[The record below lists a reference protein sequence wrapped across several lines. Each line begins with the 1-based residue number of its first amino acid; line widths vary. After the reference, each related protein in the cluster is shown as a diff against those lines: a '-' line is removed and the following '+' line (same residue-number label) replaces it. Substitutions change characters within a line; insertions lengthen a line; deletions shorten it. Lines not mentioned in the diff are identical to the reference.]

1 MHETKAFEKN
11 WYGYPVSCYQFLM
24 DNQFSSLTVC
34 LSSSIV
40 LLETDNFAQT
50 SSLQHSVTA

>member
-1 MHETKAFEKN
+1 MKLKLLKKN
-11 WYGYPVSCYQFLM
+11 WYGYLVSCYQFLI

-34 LSSSIV
+34 LRSLLV